1 MAVVDVYA
9 NALYTAGIATK
20 MLPAIN
26 STGCELHF
34 IRESVTVGAS
44 DSNTSK
50 YRVFKNLDPSIRP
63 QMILVTNSANTSG
76 TDWDLGL
83 YSGNGEFPAAISA
96 GATNCFADA
105 LDMSAAALLPIPG
118 VAKNGMKDVAHTS
131 NAYNKQLW
139 EYAGVTDVKN
149 RPGSYEMV
157 LTANVVG
164 TDGGVITVS
173 MYFTLN

>member
-9 NALYTAGIATK
+9 NALYTSGIAQK

-34 IRESVTVGAS
+34 MRESVTASAS

-50 YRVFKNLDPSIRP
+50 YRMFKNLDPSIRP

-76 TDWDLGL
+76 TDYDLGL
-83 YSGNGEFPAAISA
+83 YAGGEFGAAISA
-96 GATNCFADA
+96 AATNCFADA

-118 VAKNGMKDVAHTS
+118 VAKNGMKDVAHTGT
-131 NAYNKQLW
+131 NYNKALW

-149 RPGSYEMV
+149 RPGSYDMV
-157 LTANVVG
+157 ITANTAG
-164 TDGGVITVS
+164 SAGGVMTVS